1 MATQTYDLLESKTLS
16 SATSSV
22 TFLSIDQ
29 TYVDLVLIIYAKRS
43 SAGDITL
50 RYNSDSDNNY
60 RTINMLSDGS
70 STTANNIGRNHI
82 LLSPGSTTTAIVT
95 ANIINYT
102 ATGQKT
108 ETLGRSDD
116 GTNKTVASVSQW
128 ADSPYVAINTIKI
141 DGGSNFDAGST
152 FSLYGIA
159 G

>member
-1 MATQTYDLLESKTLS
+1 MATQTYDLLDSTTLS
-16 SATSSV
+16 SATNSV
-22 TFLSIDQ
+22 TFSSIDQ
-29 TYVDLVLIIYAKRS
+29 TYVDLVLTIYAKRS
-43 SAGDITL
+43 SAGDIKL
-50 RYNSDSDNNY
+50 YYNSDADNNY
-60 RTINMLSDGS
+60 ETINMLSDGS

-102 ATGQKT
+102 ATDQLK

-116 GTNKTVASVSQW
+116 GTNKTVASVTQW
-128 ADSPYVAINTIKI
+128 NKSPIAAINKI
-141 DGGSNFDAGST
+141 EIRGGSNFDAGST

>member
-1 MATQTYDLLESKTLS
+1 MATQTYDLLDSTTLS
-16 SATSSV
+16 SATNSV
-22 TFLSIDQ
+22 TFSSINQ

-43 SAGDITL
+43 SAGDIKL
-50 RYNSDSDNNY
+50 EYNSDSDNNY
-60 RTINMLSDGS
+60 EIINMLSDGS
-70 STTANNIGRNHI
+70 SATANNVTRTNL

-102 ATGQKT
+102 ATDQLK

-116 GTNKTVASVSQW
+116 GTDKTVASVSQW
-128 ADSPYVAINTIKI
+128 NKTPIAAINRI
-141 DGGSNFDAGST
+141 DIRGSSNFDAGST